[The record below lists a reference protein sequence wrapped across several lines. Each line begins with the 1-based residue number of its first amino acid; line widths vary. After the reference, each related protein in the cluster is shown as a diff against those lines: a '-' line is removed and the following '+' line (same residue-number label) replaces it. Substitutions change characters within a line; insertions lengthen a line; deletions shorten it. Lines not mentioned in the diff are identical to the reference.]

1 VAEDDERAAELVAW
15 LEAQGY
21 GRVAEVADARPSG
34 NRVTRMVRG
43 ACEVTVSRDRGQ
55 WFVEAGLPDVDGFDM
70 NLWEAYLRDLQP
82 DIEPAAF
89 DVEDRMLR
97 NLLHEIERTLVLD
110 SDALGR
116 LETLRS
122 WRREVRW
129 SPPTQQAY

>member
-43 ACEVTVSRDRGQ
+43 ACEVAVSRDRGQ

-110 SDALGR
+110 SDALDR

-122 WRREVRW
+122 WRHEVRW
-129 SPPTQQAY
+129 SPPTQQVY